1 VDQPDPVHPQFP
13 STRLSHHIPLSP
25 AAVRSL
31 VDAQVRQGVPY
42 GSADEQIIAEDTLN
56 GHLLQ
61 VSLRQD
67 TGSWTLAV
75 RATPPL
81 DAIISLHADRYSRH
95 AAFST
100 SGEAEF
106 SEIPEAWLR
115 TKIDL
120 VVVLPAAAS
129 P

>member
-1 VDQPDPVHPQFP
+1 MDQGDLHPQYF
-13 STRLSHHIPLSP
+13 STGLTHHISVSP
-25 AAVRSL
+25 AVIGQL
-31 VDAQVRQGVPY
+31 VDAETRLGVAY

-56 GHLLQ
+56 GHRLQ
-61 VSLRQD
+61 VSLRRD
-67 TGSWTLAV
+67 RPGWTLIV
-75 RATPPL
+75 RGIPPL

-95 AAFST
+95 TAFSIE
-100 SGEAEF
+100 GEAQF